1 MRVAAA
7 GMCLFLVKL
16 AFCQNSH
23 KCTNRLGSSKCD
35 YNKLLYFT
43 SMSQILLKDNYR
55 ILIYHHH
62 FIKLNDKQKICLLQK
77 IFTFYKLVYENAS
90 TAGVPPQTILQIS
103 DHLQWLRGYCF
114 QCPCCSKEFK
124 NKIKLKE
131 RYSKSMTLNATTIMH
146 YQLKLLKTAQ
156 KKRKRNPAEIQEK
169 VIFEF
174 RDLWQFLNTIKGQ
187 EAMHVTDGQ

>member
-1 MRVAAA
+1 MRVAVA
-7 GMCLFLVKL
+7 GICLFLAKL

-23 KCTNRLGSSKCD
+23 NCTIRLGSSKCD

-43 SMSQILLKDNYR
+43 SVSQILIKDNYR

-62 FIKLNDKQKICLLQK
+62 FVKLNDKHKICLLQK
-77 IFTFYKLVYENAS
+77 IFAFYKLVYENPF
-90 TAGVPPQTILQIS
+90 TTGVPPQTIATIN

-114 QCPCCSKEFK
+114 QCPGCRKEFK
-124 NKIKLKE
+124 DKIKLKE

-156 KKRKRNPAEIQEK
+156 KKRKINPAEIQEK

-174 RDLWQFLNTIKGQ
+174 RNLWQFLSTIKGQ
-187 EAMHVTDGQ
+187 ETMHATDGR